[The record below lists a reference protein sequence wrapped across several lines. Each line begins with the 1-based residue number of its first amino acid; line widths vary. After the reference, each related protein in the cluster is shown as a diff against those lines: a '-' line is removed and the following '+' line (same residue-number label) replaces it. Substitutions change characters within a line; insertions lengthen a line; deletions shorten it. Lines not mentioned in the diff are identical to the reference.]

1 MTIANWIALAVF
13 VLAALGMGGSILCF
27 LMRIAERLGKIA
39 ASLKRIEQDLTNNQ
53 AEHHELHAI
62 VSENRVELGK
72 HHIRITTLE
81 EARAAW
87 ARRSESRHPGGG

>member
-39 ASLKRIEQDLTNNQ
+39 ASLKRIEQDLANNQ
-53 AEHHELHAI
+53 SEHHELHAA
-62 VSENRVELGK
+62 VSEHRARLGE
-72 HHIRITTLE
+72 HHVRLTTLE
-81 EARAAW
+81 E